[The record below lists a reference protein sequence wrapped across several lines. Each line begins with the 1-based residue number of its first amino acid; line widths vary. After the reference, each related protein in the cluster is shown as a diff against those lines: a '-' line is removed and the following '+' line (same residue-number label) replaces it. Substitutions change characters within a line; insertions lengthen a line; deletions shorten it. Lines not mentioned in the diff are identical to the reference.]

1 MGIKLNN
8 LGDTG
13 IKVSA
18 IGLGTTKFGR
28 NTNVKY
34 PHSFQLPSD
43 QQILDILTIAKEHG
57 INLLD
62 TAPAYG
68 TCEERLG
75 KLLGSTRNDWII
87 VSKAG
92 EEYINHESV
101 FNFTQDYIL
110 QSIKRSLKLLNTDY
124 IDVLLIHSNGD
135 DQEIIERYDVFGSLE
150 IAKQQGL
157 IRAGGMS
164 TKTVAGG
171 LLTLEHSDVA
181 MVCYNPDY
189 TAELP
194 VIEAATEQNKG
205 ILIKKALDS
214 GHLPAAESI
223 ARVTQLPGVSSTLVG
238 TINPQHLANNIAA
251 ASSQKIDAHAG

>member
-1 MGIKLNN
+1 MGIKINN

-18 IGLGTTKFGR
+18 LGLGTTKFGR

-34 PHSFQLPSD
+34 PQEFQLPSD
-43 QQILDILTIAKEHG
+43 QQILELLAVAKDHG
-57 INLLD
+57 INLID

-68 TCEERLG
+68 TSEERLG
-75 KLLGSTRNDWII
+75 KLLGSFRKDWIV

-92 EEYINHESV
+92 EEYINHASV
-101 FNFTQDYIL
+101 FNFTPEHIL
-110 QSIKRSLKLLNTDY
+110 QSIKRSLKLLKTDY
-124 IDVLLIHSNGD
+124 IDVLLIHSDGN
-135 DQEIIERYDVFGSLE
+135 DQEIIERYDVFGTLD

-164 TKTVAGG
+164 TKTVPGG

-181 MVCYNPDY
+181 MVCYNPEH

-194 VIEAATEQNKG
+194 VIEAAREQNKG
-205 ILIKKALDS
+205 ILVKKALGS
-214 GHLPAAESI
+214 GHLPANESI
-223 ARVTQLPGVSSTLVG
+223 AQVTQLPGVSSTFIG
-238 TINPQHLANNIAA
+238 TINPQHLADNIAA
-251 ASSQKIDAHAG
+251 VTSAKTETHAE